1 MSIKQIIQ
9 KKSLPSFCTA
19 NFDVIETI
27 IYYCRKKK
35 LPCLF
40 ECTSNQVNQFG
51 GYSNYKPKQFIDKVQ
66 KLRKKNKLNRN
77 QLFLGGDHLGPLPWK
92 NTSSKIALKNSI
104 NLINNYLKN
113 DFDKIHIDASIKCKD
128 DILFNETVIFKRT
141 EKIFKYSNL
150 KKKIKNKF
158 LIVGTEV
165 PFSGS
170 NNNDD
175 KLIVTNYKNIVNEFD
190 KFKFLL
196 KKIGLVNKKFG
207 LVIEPGMKYMD
218 FSIIKPELNK
228 FLKSKKFSI
237 KNNFVY
243 EAHSTDYQP
252 KKVLKKLVQNN
263 FKFLKVGPE
272 LTYNFTRSLFFMNR
286 LEKKFLKKKNSN
298 FKKNL
303 YLSMKK
309 NKIYWK
315 DYYKKNKNNM
325 LLNSKLDRSRYYL
338 NSKDVV
344 HSLKL
349 LKQNI
354 NSINK
359 KKN

>member
-1 MSIKQIIQ
+1 
-9 KKSLPSFCTA
+9 
-19 NFDVIETI
+19 
-27 IYYCRKKK
+27 
-35 LPCLF
+35 
-40 ECTSNQVNQFG
+40 
-51 GYSNYKPKQFIDKVQ
+51 
-66 KLRKKNKLNRN
+66 
-77 QLFLGGDHLGPLPWK
+77 
-92 NTSSKIALKNSI
+92 
-104 NLINNYLKN
+104 
-113 DFDKIHIDASIKCKD
+113 
-128 DILFNETVIFKRT
+128 
-141 EKIFKYSNL
+141 
-150 KKKIKNKF
+150 
-158 LIVGTEV
+158 
-165 PFSGS
+165 
-170 NNNDD
+170 
-175 KLIVTNYKNIVNEFD
+175 
-190 KFKFLL
+190 
-196 KKIGLVNKKFG
+196 
-207 LVIEPGMKYMD
+207 MD

-252 KKVLKKLVQNN
+252 KKVLEKLVQNN

-359 KKN
+359 KKIKYFLRENIKKDYFEYYNEKLSNYDNIKLIFISMPLSKYYEACGY